1 MKKRTNRKRRAYR
14 GNTKMG
20 WNVITYIVIALVIVA
35 LAVFTK
41 YGLPEIIAG
50 SIVGVKG
57 TAEAVK
63 DVAGAVGGATK
74 DK

>member
-1 MKKRTNRKRRAYR
+1 MKKRTNKKRRAYR

-20 WNVITYIVIALVIVA
+20 WNVLTYVVVALVIIT
-35 LAVFTK
+35 LAIFTK
-41 YGLPEIIAG
+41 YGLPEIIVG
-50 SIVGVKG
+50 SVVGVKG